1 MVTSARAEVRMPD
14 MPEEEREMR
23 RSPPLPLEREGVRSA
38 IVEWGLSC
46 VENVCVCVC
55 VDAEASVGACFN
67 SEPL

>member
-1 MVTSARAEVRMPD
+1 
-14 MPEEEREMR
+14 MR

-46 VENVCVCVC
+46 VEDVCVCVC